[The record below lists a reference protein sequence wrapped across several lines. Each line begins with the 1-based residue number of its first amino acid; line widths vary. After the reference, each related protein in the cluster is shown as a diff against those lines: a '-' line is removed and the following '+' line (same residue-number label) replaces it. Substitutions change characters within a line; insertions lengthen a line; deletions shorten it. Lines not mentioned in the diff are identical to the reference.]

1 MIGKIAVRNIRK
13 SMSDYAVYF
22 VTLIIGISVFYVF
35 NAISDQSVYIN
46 MNKNNHEVIDLLRN
60 TISVASVIVS
70 IVLAFLIV
78 YASNFLMKRRKRE
91 FGVYMLLG
99 MEKRR
104 ITGILIAETL
114 FIGIISLIVGMLLG
128 IALSQGM
135 SVLVARLFQADMS
148 KYTFEISSDAVV
160 KTLLYFLI
168 LYALVLVLDVFVIGK
183 SRLIRLL
190 NAERRTE
197 KNAVKN
203 PWICFFIFLAASAVL
218 GHAYYMVTAKAT
230 EITSTQQLVAQIVK
244 GIVATFFIFWS
255 LSGLLIFLSKVR
267 NKSYYRGINCFTT
280 REISSRV
287 NTNVFAGSVIC
298 LLLFMT
304 ICIFSSSFSINKSM
318 NDNLKTLVA
327 ADVNIVKLNKLTNDR
342 SSVSAD
348 LKEKGVDMNMFAES
362 AEVQMYYYGEDTEDT
377 FMPNPDESSIY
388 TAPNRIITASDYE
401 KAAKLYGLEP
411 IRLADDSYTIV
422 SNYEFGVNELNKI
435 LASGEV
441 IRLAGKE
448 FHPADT
454 KCADGYIEM
463 SSNHSNFGF
472 VVIPDH
478 AVTDKKVKLY
488 ASYYIANYN
497 QSYDKGTEYIDR
509 KLSSEKL
516 FRDKG
521 KGVYF
526 VDTRSEILS
535 KSTGLTSI
543 IVFLGLYLSIV
554 FLLASSALLS
564 LKELSQAVDNR
575 KKYEVLRK
583 IGVDEKMI
591 HRSLFRQN
599 AIFFGLPMS
608 LAIVHSVFGIQV
620 CVEIVEVFGK
630 TGLLPAIIMTAI
642 FILVIYMVYFVITYR
657 CSRRIIGS

>member
-1 MIGKIAVRNIRK
+1 MTGKLAVRNIKK
-13 SMSDYAVYF
+13 SISDYTIYF

-46 MNKNNHEVIDLLRN
+46 MNKNSHEIIDLLREA
-60 TISVASVIVS
+60 ISIASVIVS

-99 MEKRR
+99 MEKRKIAGVL
-104 ITGILIAETL
+104 ITETL
-114 FIGIISLIVGMLLG
+114 FIGIISLIVGLLFG
-128 IALSQGM
+128 IVLSQGM

-148 KYTFEISSDAVV
+148 KYTFEISPDAIM
-160 KTLLYFLI
+160 KTLLYFVI

-190 NAERRTE
+190 NADRRTE

-203 PWICFFIFLAASAVL
+203 PWICLFIFLAAAVVL
-218 GHAYYMVTAKAT
+218 GHAYYMVTAKVT
-230 EITSTQQLVAQIVK
+230 EITTTGQLVTQIVK
-244 GIVATFFIFWS
+244 GIVATFLIFWS
-255 LSGLLIFLSKVR
+255 LSGLLIFLSKIR
-267 NKSYYRGINCFTT
+267 NKLYYRGINCFTT
-280 REISSRV
+280 KEISSRV

-298 LLLFMT
+298 LLLFIT

-318 NDNLKTLVA
+318 NDNFKTLVA
-327 ADVNIVKLNKLTNDR
+327 ADVNITKLNNRTNDKSPV
-342 SSVSAD
+342 SSD
-348 LKEKGVDMNMFAES
+348 LKEKNVDMNMFAEFVE
-362 AEVQMYYYGEDTEDT
+362 AQMYYYGDDTENT
-377 FMPNPDESSIY
+377 FIPNPDESSIY

-401 KAAKLYGLEP
+401 KVARFYGLEP
-411 IRLADDSYTIV
+411 VQLAEDSYTIV
-422 SNYEFGVNELNKI
+422 SNYEFGMNELNKI

-448 FHPADT
+448 YHPADT
-454 KCADGYIEM
+454 RCTDGYIEM
-463 SSNHSNFGF
+463 SSNPSNFGF

-478 AVTDKKVKLY
+478 AVTDAKVKLY

-497 QSYDKGTEYIDR
+497 QSYDKGTEYIDK

-516 FRDKG
+516 FKDKG
-521 KGVYF
+521 KSVFF
-526 VDTRSEILS
+526 VDTKSEILS

-575 KKYEVLRK
+575 KKYDILRK

-591 HRSLFRQN
+591 HRSLFRQS
-599 AIFFGLPMS
+599 AIFFGLPLS

-630 TGLLPAIIMTAI
+630 TGLLPAIVMTAL
-642 FILVIYMVYFVITYR
+642 FLLAIYAVYFVITYR
-657 CSRRIIGS
+657 CSRKIID